1 MLKHIFL
8 YCRIGNGALAKQD
21 KKKSEIANP
30 ERLKEHSMLKS
41 VNDYMRGNWMERVGD
56 TSP

>member
-41 VNDYMRGNWMERVGD
+41 VNDYMRGN
-56 TSP
+56 